1 VIEILQSDITRLD
14 VDAIVNAA
22 NHSLLGGG
30 GVDGAIHAAA
40 GPALLAYNRS
50 LGGCRTGEV
59 KISPGFDL
67 PARWI
72 IHTVGPVWQGGGRQE
87 DVLLGNCYR
96 NSLTLALR
104 HGIQSIA
111 FPCISTGA
119 YGFPGNA
126 AAKIALEVMRAHEHD
141 FGKIIVCC
149 FGAEDLALYS
159 RLLHAAPGVS

>member
-1 VIEILQSDITRLD
+1 MIEILQSDITRLD